1 MTKRHVVLRTLKPKP
16 RRPEH
21 KLFQKKK
28 EQQAGP
34 PKAPKQS
41 HLYTKVLRLGPDHT
55 IQPRKPRTGH
65 FYSLL
70 NMKNHSMQK
79 KL

>member
-1 MTKRHVVLRTLKPKP
+1 MTKRHAVLRILKPKP

-34 PKAPKQS
+34 PKAPKQIR
-41 HLYTKVLRLGPDHT
+41 LYTQRLQQT
-55 IQPRKPRTGH
+55 ID
-65 FYSLL
+65 FSFC
-70 NMKNHSMQK
+70 
-79 KL
+79 